1 MRSTPAAVCQL
12 GRSHEPSEKEHS
24 PPLSD
29 ADASVWL
36 GKHEESLRDQEL
48 ALATLDA
55 QLGPDHPEGW
65 QILQGM
71 AEALLELG
79 RPREPR
85 DRAARAIAVTEAA
98 FGPDHP
104 TLVASLTA
112 AANAELHLGNLA
124 AARALLDRA
133 SPILAATN
141 LPQLVRAD
149 FLLARACAARAAD
162 ARADARSLATEA
174 RTYAADAGASGARVL
189 AAIDAWLAET
199 PGR

>member
-1 MRSTPAAVCQL
+1 MRRSGWASTRSRSATRSSRWRPSTRSSGRIIPRG
-12 GRSHEPSEKEHS
+12 GRSSRAWPRPCSNS
-24 PPLSD
+24 TAP
-29 ADASVWL
+29 A
-36 GKHEESLRDQEL
+36 RR
-48 ALATLDA
+48 ATA
-55 QLGPDHPEGW
+55 RR
-65 QILQGM
+65 
-71 AEALLELG
+71 G
-79 RPREPR
+79 RG
-85 DRAARAIAVTEAA
+85 IAVTEAA